1 MKQISKSEL
10 IIMDVLWKKF
20 PMGAADV
27 AESVTD
33 QKWNIRTV
41 KTLLS
46 RLVQKGILNTQQ
58 DGRRYLYSPILSK
71 DEYGVKILNGIS
83 ESFYDGRN
91 AALFL
96 NLVKSNDLSSQD
108 IDEISALLE
117 KLKAEKG
124 QSQ

>member
-83 ESFYDGRN
+83 ESFYDGHN

-124 QSQ
+124 QPQ

>member
-10 IIMDVLWKKF
+10 IIMDILWKKF
-20 PMGAADV
+20 PISAADV
-27 AESVTD
+27 AERVTD
-33 QKWNIRTV
+33 QEWNIRTV

-46 RLVQKGILNTQQ
+46 RLVQKGILDTKQ
-58 DGRRYLYSPILSK
+58 DGRRYLYSPFLSK
-71 DEYGVKILNGIS
+71 EEYGAKILNGIS
-83 ESFYDGRN
+83 QNFYEGRN

-124 QSQ
+124 ETQ

>member
-27 AESVTD
+27 AKSVTG

-46 RLVQKGILNTQQ
+46 RLVQKGILNTEQE
-58 DGRRYLYSPILSK
+58 GRRYLYSPRLSK
-71 DEYGVKILNGIS
+71 EDYGMKILNGIS
-83 ESFYDGRN
+83 ESFYEGRN

-96 NLVKSNDLSSQD
+96 NLVKSNDLSTQD

-117 KLKAEKG
+117 KLKVEKG
-124 QSQ
+124 DAQ

>member
-124 QSQ
+124 QPQ

>member
-10 IIMDVLWKKF
+10 IIMGILWENF
-20 PMGAADV
+20 PMGATDV
-27 AESVTD
+27 AKSVTD

-46 RLVQKGILNTQQ
+46 RLVQKGILNTEQE
-58 DGRRYLYSPILSK
+58 GRRYLYSPLLSK
-71 DEYGVKILNGIS
+71 EDYGTKILNSIS
-83 ESFYDGRN
+83 ERFYEGRN

-96 NLVKSNDLSSQD
+96 NLVKSNDLSTQD

-124 QSQ
+124 DAQ